1 MWLYAFHLVWFGL
14 DIFKDLWGGVFQLE
28 LELADSRKSVEE
40 MNVGLGLGAVAATG
54 NAGSW
59 VWVLVFLIAIGGF
72 VVFVGM
78 KKKGKRI
85 K

>member
-1 MWLYAFHLVWFGL
+1 M
-14 DIFKDLWGGVFQLE
+14 WGGVFQLE

-72 VVFVGM
+72 VVFVRM